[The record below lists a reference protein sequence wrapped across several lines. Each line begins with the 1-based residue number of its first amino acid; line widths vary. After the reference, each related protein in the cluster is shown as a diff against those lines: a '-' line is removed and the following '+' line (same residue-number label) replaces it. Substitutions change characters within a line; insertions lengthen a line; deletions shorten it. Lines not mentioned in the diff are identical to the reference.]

1 MSRRFASHKKGDAK
15 NFIGGH
21 LMRKFAGLGILAG
34 LLLSTTGCIMV
45 LGVRGPVT
53 DLPDNKK
60 IVEIDDELYLLDLE
74 TNRIRKLDKE
84 TMVHSETIITTESSD
99 DD

>member
-1 MSRRFASHKKGDAK
+1 MRR
-15 NFIGGH
+15 
-21 LMRKFAGLGILAG
+21 LMGLGFLVGLA
-34 LLLSTTGCIMV
+34 LSTTGCVMV
-45 LGVRGPVT
+45 LGVRTPVT

-84 TMVHSETIITTESSD
+84 TLFHSETIITTDTPND
-99 DD
+99 D

>member
-1 MSRRFASHKKGDAK
+1 MRR
-15 NFIGGH
+15 
-21 LMRKFAGLGILAG
+21 LMGLGLLAG
-34 LLLSTTGCIMV
+34 LALSTTGCIMV
-45 LGVRGPVT
+45 LGGMGLVT

-60 IVEIDDELYLLDLE
+60 IVEIDDELYLLDLK

-84 TMVHSETIITTESSD
+84 TLVHSETIITTETPD

>member
-1 MSRRFASHKKGDAK
+1 
-15 NFIGGH
+15 
-21 LMRKFAGLGILAG
+21 MRKFAGLGFLAG
-34 LLLSTTGCIMV
+34 LALSTTGCIMV

-60 IVEIDDELYLLDLE
+60 VVEIDNELYLLDLD
-74 TNRIRKLDKE
+74 TNRIQKLDKKAL
-84 TMVHSETIITTESSD
+84 VHSETIITTETSD

>member
-1 MSRRFASHKKGDAK
+1 
-15 NFIGGH
+15 
-21 LMRKFAGLGILAG
+21 MRKLTGLGLLAG
-34 LLLSTTGCIMV
+34 LAVSATGCVMV
-45 LGVRGPVT
+45 IGSGRSVT

-60 IVEIDDELYLLDLE
+60 IIEIDDELYLLDLK

-84 TMVHSETIITTESSD
+84 SIVHSETIVTTDESD

>member
-1 MSRRFASHKKGDAK
+1 MRR
-15 NFIGGH
+15 
-21 LMRKFAGLGILAG
+21 LMGLGFLAG
-34 LLLSTTGCIMV
+34 LALSTTGCVMV

-84 TMVHSETIITTESSD
+84 TLAHSETIITTDKQND
-99 DD
+99 D

>member
-1 MSRRFASHKKGDAK
+1 MRRFAVLGV
-15 NFIGGH
+15 
-21 LMRKFAGLGILAG
+21 LVGLA
-34 LLLSTTGCIMV
+34 LSTTGCIMV
-45 LGVRGPVT
+45 LGVRAPVM

-84 TMVHSETIITTESSD
+84 TLVHSETIITTETPND
-99 DD
+99 N

>member
-1 MSRRFASHKKGDAK
+1 MRR
-15 NFIGGH
+15 
-21 LMRKFAGLGILAG
+21 LMGLGLLAG
-34 LLLSTTGCIMV
+34 LALSTTGCVMV

-84 TMVHSETIITTESSD
+84 TLAHSETIITTDKQND
-99 DD
+99 D

>member
-1 MSRRFASHKKGDAK
+1 MRR
-15 NFIGGH
+15 
-21 LMRKFAGLGILAG
+21 LMGLGFFAGLA
-34 LLLSTTGCIMV
+34 LSTTGCVMV

-60 IVEIDDELYLLDLE
+60 IVEIDDELYLVDLE
-74 TNRIRKLDKE
+74 TNRIKKLDKDAL
-84 TMVHSETIITTESSD
+84 VHSETIITTD

>member
-1 MSRRFASHKKGDAK
+1 MRR
-15 NFIGGH
+15 
-21 LMRKFAGLGILAG
+21 LMGLGFLAG
-34 LLLSTTGCIMV
+34 LVLSTTGCIMV

-60 IVEIDDELYLLDLE
+60 IVEIDDELYLLDLYA
-74 TNRIRKLDKE
+74 NRIQKFDKKAL
-84 TMVHSETIITTESSD
+84 VHSETVITTEESD

>member
-1 MSRRFASHKKGDAK
+1 MGNALDYLGGYFMRR
-15 NFIGGH
+15 
-21 LMRKFAGLGILAG
+21 LMGLGFLAG
-34 LLLSTTGCIMV
+34 LALSTTGCVMV

-84 TMVHSETIITTESSD
+84 TLAHSETIITTDKQND
-99 DD
+99 D